1 MIRKQALHLCV
12 WLYCFFL
19 GIIQFPMLFFKPTCI
34 AVQFALPVLQ
44 YTLFLVDDC
53 FSIRPGDS
61 CLFPAALA
69 IQRKEH
75 QRRIPV
81 DLRARVCSAG
91 RTLYPLGIPL
101 FFFHHGTFFGIQAAL
116 TQFHTSSQVTM
127 SGTEKVFSSPV
138 VMMISS
144 PDCASTG
151 ICKNSHL
158 FQISTKLSSFS
169 RNLFTVASLS
179 LVM

>member
-1 MIRKQALHLCV
+1 MIRKQTLRLCV

-34 AVQFALPVLQ
+34 AVQVASPVLQ
-44 YTLFLVDDC
+44 YTSILIDDC

-61 CLFPAALA
+61 CLFPAVLA
-69 IQRKEH
+69 IQWEEH
-75 QRRIPV
+75 QRRIMV

-91 RTLYPLGIPL
+91 RTFYPLGMPL
-101 FFFHHGTFFGIQAAL
+101 LFFHHGTFFEIQAAH
-116 TQFHTSSQVTM
+116 TRCHTSSQVTI
-127 SGTEKVFSSPV
+127 SSTEKVFSSPV
-138 VMMISS
+138 VMTISS

-158 FQISTKLSSFS
+158 FQISAKLSSFL